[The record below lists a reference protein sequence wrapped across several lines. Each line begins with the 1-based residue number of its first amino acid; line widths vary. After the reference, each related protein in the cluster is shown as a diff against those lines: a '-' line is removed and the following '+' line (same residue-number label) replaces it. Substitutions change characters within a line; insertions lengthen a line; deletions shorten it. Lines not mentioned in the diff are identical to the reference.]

1 MENNLTDQQQA
12 EIVKKWLKDNGISI
26 VAFIAI
32 GIGGSLGFQSFQGNQ
47 LKKSENASR
56 LFSEIEFSV
65 KQQRLSQAQT
75 LLQEMDNNFAN
86 TPYQDQSHFAMA
98 KLYMDSL
105 DYDNAIVQLEFLLEN
120 SSDNSL
126 KHIARLR
133 ISRILIEQSK
143 LTEAMEL
150 LMSVNEISQPYQ
162 SNYESIKADIYAL
175 QGDIDN
181 AQKSYQKALEMMS
194 PGNFEYDFVK
204 MKASEIG
211 LDENNDLA
219 DES

>member
-47 LKKSENASR
+47 LKKSENASK

>member
-162 SNYESIKADIYAL
+162 SNYETIKADIYAL

>member
-1 MENNLTDQQQA
+1 MDNNLTDQQQA
-12 EIVKKWLKDNGISI
+12 EVVKKWLKDNGLSI
-26 VAFIAI
+26 LAFIAI

>member
-47 LKKSENASR
+47 LKKSENASK

-211 LDENNDLA
+211 LDDNNDLA

>member
-194 PGNFEYDFVK
+194 PGNFEYDCVK

>member
-1 MENNLTDQQQA
+1 MDNNLTDQQQA
-12 EIVKKWLKDNGISI
+12 EVVKKWLKDNGLSI
-26 VAFIAI
+26 LAFIAI
-32 GIGGSLGFQSFQGNQ
+32 GIGGTLGIHSFQNSQ
-47 LKKSENASR
+47 LKKAENASR

-98 KLYMDSL
+98 KLYMDSV

-120 SSDNSL
+120 SSDDSL

-133 ISRILIEQSK
+133 ISRILVEQSK
-143 LTEAMEL
+143 LTEAMAL
-150 LMSVNEISQPYQ
+150 LLSVDEISQSYQ
-162 SNYESIKADIYAL
+162 PKYESIKGDIYSL
-175 QGDIDN
+175 QGETED
-181 AQKSYQKALEMMS
+181 AHMAYEKALEMMT

-204 MKASEIG
+204 MKASEMGI
-211 LDENNDLA
+211 NDDTETA

>member
-1 MENNLTDQQQA
+1 
-12 EIVKKWLKDNGISI
+12 
-26 VAFIAI
+26 
-32 GIGGSLGFQSFQGNQ
+32 
-47 LKKSENASR
+47 
-56 LFSEIEFSV
+56 
-65 KQQRLSQAQT
+65 
-75 LLQEMDNNFAN
+75 
-86 TPYQDQSHFAMA
+86 
-98 KLYMDSL
+98 
-105 DYDNAIVQLEFLLEN
+105 
-120 SSDNSL
+120 
-126 KHIARLR
+126 
-133 ISRILIEQSK
+133 
-143 LTEAMEL
+143 
-150 LMSVNEISQPYQ
+150 MSVNEISQPYQ